1 MKQTRPNFH
10 GERAWAVLVAGVAVY
25 DAYAILREK
34 STMSTAFYEVTRG
47 VRGRLFL
54 ITVWGL
60 LTGHLFRLIPKR
72 FDPMRLWFED

>member
-1 MKQTRPNFH
+1 
-10 GERAWAVLVAGVAVY
+10 
-25 DAYAILREK
+25 
-34 STMSTAFYEVTRG
+34 
-47 VRGRLFL
+47 L